1 MADVVTPAIR
11 SRMMS
16 GIRGKNTKPELLLRR
31 ELHRRGYRY
40 RLYNKDLPGRPDL
53 VLPKHNAV
61 IFSHGCLWHRH
72 ECHLFKWPCVDN
84 PQKAKFWREKI
95 NGNCERDS
103 RQLAELQNNDWRVAV
118 VWECATKGKF
128 KIPVVNLVDSIT
140 DWLLSDT
147 SFIEI
152 NGIKQQT

>member
-1 MADVVTPAIR
+1 M
-11 SRMMS
+11 
-16 GIRGKNTKPELLLRR
+16 
-31 ELHRRGYRY
+31 
-40 RLYNKDLPGRPDL
+40 
-53 VLPKHNAV
+53 
-61 IFSHGCLWHRH
+61 
-72 ECHLFKWPCVDN
+72 DN

-128 KIPVVNLVDSIT
+128 KIPVVTLVDSIT